1 MHYLDFIQTV
11 KTLQQVLINLENEN
25 FPSETTDQ
33 IHDIINELKD
43 DKNQSRIE
51 KDLHHID
58 ILLTVYY
65 ETQYPALPN
74 KEVLQTIP
82 YYFAIKFYSLI

>member
-1 MHYLDFIQTV
+1 MHYLDFVKTI

-43 DKNQSRIE
+43 DMIKRQNPKHTSSIE
-51 KDLHHID
+51 NIINL
-58 ILLTVYY
+58 
-65 ETQYPALPN
+65 
-74 KEVLQTIP
+74 
-82 YYFAIKFYSLI
+82 